1 MNYLNLT
8 DIKQQCRLDAD
19 FTEDDNLLEILGDS
33 AEAYLAN
40 YLDADLDDIAAQN
53 GGELPKNLYHAMLML
68 VSYSYDMDGSG
79 KMENIPQAFY
89 TLAIPYKNYSVV

>member
-1 MNYLNLT
+1 MNYITLEQ
-8 DIKQQCRLDAD
+8 IKKQCRIDSW
-19 FTEDDNLLEILGDS
+19 FTEDDEMLVDIGDG
-33 AEAYLAN
+33 AESYLAN

-53 GGELPKNLYHAMLML
+53 GGELPKNLVRALLMFCDYL
-68 VSYSYDMDGSG
+68 YDASGSG